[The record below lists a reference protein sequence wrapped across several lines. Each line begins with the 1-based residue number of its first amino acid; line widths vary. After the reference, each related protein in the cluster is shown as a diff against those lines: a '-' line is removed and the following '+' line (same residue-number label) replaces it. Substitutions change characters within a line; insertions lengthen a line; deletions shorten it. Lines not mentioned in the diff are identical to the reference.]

1 MALLDIRGIEMR
13 RSDRLRLDA
22 RTKYTRLAFKLDPL
36 SKPTNDAKLERTV
49 DGEIVAG
56 TAAES
61 ERVDRVGI
69 TKTDLAAT
77 ATASI
82 DCQAT
87 FSNGGLGTTGCIPSA
102 TGGTAADSAT
112 DASSYEV
119 VKIGG
124 PGRSGEAA
132 GTFLDVPNGLVDD
145 PAFHAELKKLSA
157 ARKAADAAADV
168 AAGAAKAAADKPHGE
183 SCVAEEGSGTFPHSV
198 ASSWGHAVI
207 SDEWVYRFAEL
218 GLY

>member
-69 TKTDLAAT
+69 TKTDL
-77 ATASI
+77 
-82 DCQAT
+82 
-87 FSNGGLGTTGCIPSA
+87 GGRGVFRCSKILLPEIRMHRRNQRSQKDRPS
-102 TGGTAADSAT
+102 
-112 DASSYEV
+112 
-119 VKIGG
+119 
-124 PGRSGEAA
+124 
-132 GTFLDVPNGLVDD
+132 L
-145 PAFHAELKKLSA
+145 
-157 ARKAADAAADV
+157 
-168 AAGAAKAAADKPHGE
+168 
-183 SCVAEEGSGTFPHSV
+183 
-198 ASSWGHAVI
+198 
-207 SDEWVYRFAEL
+207 
-218 GLY
+218 